1 LHLLAGPITPPPS
14 PVQRSQK
21 SDQRKSKKSFPLR
34 KIALGKWLA
43 MYKNVK
49 DRIVRINDRDRG
61 EREWCTENKG
71 DQFEKFEVL

>member
-1 LHLLAGPITPPPS
+1 
-14 PVQRSQK
+14 
-21 SDQRKSKKSFPLR
+21 
-34 KIALGKWLA
+34 LA